1 MGGLGERTHRNAWER
16 GGEVWWDHF
25 CWRHLPE
32 GHGVFWD
39 SKARYLLIPE
49 IDYPDNSNRPV
60 T

>member
-1 MGGLGERTHRNAWER
+1 MGVPGR
-16 GGEVWWDHF
+16 GGRVWWGHF

-39 SKARYLLIPE
+39 SKTGYLLIPE
-49 IDYPDNSNRPV
+49 IDYPENSNWPV